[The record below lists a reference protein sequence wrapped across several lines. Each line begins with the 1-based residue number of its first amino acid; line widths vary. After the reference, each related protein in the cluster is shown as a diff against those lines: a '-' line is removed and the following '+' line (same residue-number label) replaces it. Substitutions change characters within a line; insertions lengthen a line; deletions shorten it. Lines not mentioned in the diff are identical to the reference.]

1 MALLGVSLSYCF
13 KKNSLA
19 IGEVKETYDERT
31 CNLKYSKK
39 STIQWQE
46 HNLKDLEERTFLVSK
61 VEFVS
66 TRTSTAKVSQSAK
79 KYTFGMRNYCTHFHL
94 NSQLA
99 TEPNKSLPSD
109 NPSSQPLNS
118 SPIQRDAE
126 TVGLLLMLFSC

>member
-1 MALLGVSLSYCF
+1 MRTRVGEGAGYRELTGSPGTRQAPNTEAKCCMALLGVSLSYCF

-46 HNLKDLEERTFLVSK
+46 HNLNDLEERIFLVSK

-79 KYTFGMRNYCTHFHL
+79 KYTYSTK
-94 NSQLA
+94 NSFNRA
-99 TEPNKSLPSD
+99 
-109 NPSSQPLNS
+109 
-118 SPIQRDAE
+118 
-126 TVGLLLMLFSC
+126 

>member
-1 MALLGVSLSYCF
+1 MEALGQGEPPTPRQNAVWLYWVSLSAIAL

-19 IGEVKETYDERT
+19 IGEVKEIYDERT

-46 HNLKDLEERTFLVSK
+46 HNLNDLEERTFLVSE

-79 KYTFGMRNYCTHFHL
+79 KIHIFY
-94 NSQLA
+94 
-99 TEPNKSLPSD
+99 
-109 NPSSQPLNS
+109 
-118 SPIQRDAE
+118 
-126 TVGLLLMLFSC
+126 